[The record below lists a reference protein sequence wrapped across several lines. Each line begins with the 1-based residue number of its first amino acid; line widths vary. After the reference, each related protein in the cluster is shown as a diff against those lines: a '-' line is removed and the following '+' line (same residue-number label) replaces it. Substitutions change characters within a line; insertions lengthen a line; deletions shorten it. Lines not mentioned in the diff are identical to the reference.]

1 MTLKK
6 NIIAFFVIGIAGTLG
21 HFLYKWTGEN
31 MLVGLIFPINEST
44 WEHLKLLFFPTV
56 VYSVAEYFIG
66 SQKPENYLP
75 AVAISVICGML
86 SIVTLFYTISGII
99 GYNVDFINIS
109 IYFISII
116 VMLCKKRKIIT
127 SGKYSSK
134 NSKLFF
140 GGVLAVIALLFVV
153 FSLYPPSI
161 GIFTPPIM

>member
-86 SIVTLFYTISGII
+86 SIVILFYTISGII

-127 SGKYSSK
+127 SGKYNSK

-161 GIFTPPIM
+161 GIFTPPVM